1 MGRGLRQAA
10 VLLATLGAGAAVGA
24 GAWTLLAD
32 GSYRVALAV
41 ALMIAGGLLALT
53 GGNAFSRAGSMD
65 AFAFLGMGPEHE
77 DPHAGEGLTNLGI
90 FLFVGLPLIVAG
102 GLLYG
107 TG

>member
-1 MGRGLRQAA
+1 MRRGLRQAA
-10 VLLATLGAGAAVGA
+10 VLLVTTAAGAAVGA
-24 GAWTLLAD
+24 GVWTAFGG

-41 ALMIAGGLLALT
+41 ALMAVGGLLALT

-65 AFAFLGMGPEHE
+65 AFAFLGMGPESA
-77 DPHAGEGLTNLGI
+77 DPESGEGLTNLGI